1 MSLTA
6 HRIIITLS
14 TAIILLIAGIFAIFW
29 ARGFKINPQTGISR
43 TGLIVANS
51 VPDGAKVFLDDKLV
65 SATNTTISFLE
76 PKGYKVKITKDGFT
90 TWEKD
95 IIVQADLINEID
107 ALLFPLAPELKPLT
121 LSGASNPQLSPDG
134 QKIAYSSPGT
144 EKGGIWINTMSD
156 GPLSFNKGPKN
167 VVKNTANIDFD
178 KANITWSPS
187 SDEILVQ
194 TVNDNPKYYLFDISR
209 TSNPTTPITE
219 ATASET
225 LVDWQ
230 DTIRLLQANLVADL
244 PESVRSAAEQSLDTN
259 TSLSPTPTPK
269 TKTSTMNKPE
279 STSQA
284 KLELNY
290 APFNLKFSPDEEKV
304 LYKLSENNSFS
315 YRVYDIKLKKEFV
328 VGTLDQETKID
339 WFPDSAHFIITSK
352 DGISI
357 VETDGNNKQ
366 LLFSGDLSKQK
377 TAFPWPDGSKIVI
390 EANFNTNNSS
400 QSNLYTLILR

>member
-6 HRIIITLS
+6 HRIIITLT
-14 TAIILLIAGIFAIFW
+14 TAIVLLIAGIFAIFW
-29 ARGFKINPQTGISR
+29 ARGFKISPQTGISR

-65 SATNTTISFLE
+65 SATNATISFLE
-76 PKGYKVKITKDGFT
+76 PKKYRVKISKDGFT

-95 IIVQADLINEID
+95 IEVQADLINEID

-134 QKIAYSSPGT
+134 QKIAYTSSGA
-144 EKGGIWINTMSD
+144 EKGGIWINAMSD
-156 GPLSFNKGPKN
+156 GPLSFNKGPKKKK
-167 VVKNTANIDFD
+167 KNTTSIDFD

-194 TVNDNPKYYLFDISR
+194 TVNEAPKYYLFDTSR
-209 TSNPTTPITE
+209 TSNPLTPISE
-219 ATASET
+219 VIASET

-230 DTIRLLQANLVADL
+230 DTIRLLQTNLVANL
-244 PESVRSAAEQSLDTN
+244 PDSVRSAAEQNLET
-259 TSLSPTPTPK
+259 TTPTPTPK
-269 TKTSTMNKPE
+269 TKTSVANKTE
-279 STSQA
+279 STSSA

-290 APFNLKFSPDEEKV
+290 YPFNLKFSPDEEKV

-315 YRVYDIKLKKEFV
+315 YRIYDLKLKKELV
-328 VGTLDQETKID
+328 VGTLDQETKVD
-339 WFPDSAHFIITSK
+339 WFPDSAHLIITSK

-366 LLFSGDLSKQK
+366 LLFSGDLGKQK

-390 EANFNTNNSS
+390 EANFNINNSS